1 VNTPGQDDR
10 DSNQQADA
18 IRVLRHDLLSP
29 LNQILG
35 YAELVEEIAVDGEY
49 ADVVPDLKKIQRA
62 ARGLEKLI
70 TERVIAELWAD
81 LQVKSPSEESLQ
93 AMSMDSAVVG
103 ALESVGIEPDS
114 TFEGRVLVVD
124 DQEGNREVLS
134 RHLTRQ
140 GLNSE
145 VAGSGEEGLA
155 KLADGSYDLV
165 LLDVLMPGL
174 SGLETLQRMKSDESL
189 KHIPVLMISA
199 LGELDTVCQ
208 CIEAGAEDYL
218 AKPINTTLL
227 RSRLGACL
235 EKKRLRDTE
244 QKYLRQIESTQRRLA
259 KELQEAEDYLT
270 TVFPDPLEEPF
281 RVHWKHEPCSEL
293 GGDAFGYH
301 WIDDDHF
308 AFYILDV
315 CGHGVRAALLAVS
328 AVNVIR
334 SGVGAGID
342 WGNPGQVLTMINNMF
357 LMENQNNMFFTL
369 WYGVYNRKTRE
380 LKYSGAGHPAALVA
394 VPSEDKGVKLVELA
408 SNGTIVGIME
418 NLEYATSTYTMPQD
432 ARLYLITDG
441 CFEIVGEEGPLLE
454 VEELYDFLED
464 RSHHPSSIED
474 WHLLVRDRHPE
485 GELDDD
491 FTMLSLH
498 F

>member
-1 VNTPGQDDR
+1 VNTSGQDD
-10 DSNQQADA
+10 QKPEQPVDA
-18 IRVLRHDLLSP
+18 LRVLRHDLLSP

-35 YAELVEEIAVDGEY
+35 YSELVEEIAIDAAYV
-49 ADVVPDLKKIQRA
+49 DVVPDLKKIQGA

-70 TERVIAELWAD
+70 SERLVAESWTD
-81 LQVKSPSEESLQ
+81 LQLQSAAEETPATVATNSKPG
-93 AMSMDSAVVG
+93 G
-103 ALESVGIEPDS
+103 ALESERKVPDS
-114 TFEGRVLVVD
+114 NFVGRVLVVD
-124 DQEGNREVLS
+124 DQDGNREVLS
-134 RHLTRQ
+134 RHLMKQ
-140 GLNSE
+140 GLTSE
-145 VAGSGEEGLA
+145 VAETGEQALA
-155 KLADGSYDLV
+155 KLANGSYDLV

-174 SGLETLQRMKSDESL
+174 SGLETLQRMKSDEVL

-199 LGELDTVCQ
+199 FGELDTVCQ

-270 TVFPDPLEEPF
+270 TVFPEPLQEPF
-281 RVHWKHEPCSEL
+281 PVHWKHEPCSEL

-328 AVNVIR
+328 AVNVMR
-334 SGVGAGID
+334 SGVGSGID
-342 WGNPGQVLTMINNMF
+342 WRNPGQVLTTINNMF
-357 LMENQNNMFFTL
+357 LMEKQNNMFFTL

-380 LKYSGAGHPAALVA
+380 LTYSGAGHPAALVA
-394 VPSEDKGVKLVELA
+394 VPNGNDGVNLVELA
-408 SNGTIVGIME
+408 SQGTIVGIME
-418 NLEYATSTYTMPQD
+418 DLEYETSVYTMPQD

-441 CFEIVGEEGPLLE
+441 CFEIVGDQAPLLE
-454 VEELYDFLED
+454 IEELYDFLAE
-464 RSHHPSSIED
+464 RSHHPSSLDE
-474 WHLLVRDRHPE
+474 WHSLVRERHPE
-485 GELDDD
+485 GSLDDD